1 MKNLAHQR
9 PASASSGAGWYLDTP
24 LFHGL
29 VGTGVVEDEPDA
41 GDSYTRKE
49 VSSRKSQEGGLVFQ
63 GTWGDFF
70 RPPSPPQGGRRDG
83 KYNCRRAGIIVD
95 AGHPSNDEIEA
106 KPKAR
111 GANQR

>member
-1 MKNLAHQR
+1 M
-9 PASASSGAGWYLDTP
+9 DTP

-63 GTWGDFF
+63 GTGGDFF
-70 RPPSPPQGGRRDG
+70 RPPSPPREGEETG
-83 KYNCRRAGIIVD
+83 NIIVV
-95 AGHPSNDEIEA
+95 ERE
-106 KPKAR
+106 
-111 GANQR
+111 